1 MGPTGSKRASLPLL
15 RAFGNPRFA
24 WTVGVLLTAAL
35 VAAYLWSHV
44 VTVLLAPQTPV
55 AEDFSMYYQGAWS
68 LRTLGDPYAIPDP
81 NLHAPWD
88 PRITTTYIYPPL
100 FAALLLPL
108 TFLPPELVVRFW
120 IVGMQL
126 LAVLALIVVYRQLGR
141 PSRGELLTIV
151 AICVTFLPLIA
162 TALTGAMNTM
172 LLFLCALALPPLLRH
187 EQRRAGALLGLAIG
201 IKFLPAAVLPY
212 LLFRRFGRAV
222 LYALATFA
230 LTLAF
235 GLLITR
241 PAAIS
246 HYLLDLL
253 PALGSG
259 NGYRENQSLLGFFTR
274 LCSPGGLDGAS
285 AGPGGCARG
294 LTLSADVVLFAGL
307 WLATAHRSLWE
318 LSPAARYRRRA
329 LEYGLA
335 LLTVPLV
342 ASISWGLHLV
352 LALLPIAILLRYL
365 VAERAFTRPRLVALM
380 VSLACFSVVR
390 GAFYM
395 AILHPFPGAAS
406 LPLQI
411 ALRLASES
419 YVVGL
424 LLLWLLVF
432 RVLRGADAVAVRETR
447 PRARRAA

>member
-1 MGPTGSKRASLPLL
+1 MRPKERKRSGIPLI
-15 RAFGNPRFA
+15 RAFAKPRFA
-24 WTVGVLLTAAL
+24 WTVAASLTAAL
-35 VAAYLWSHV
+35 AAAYLWSHV
-44 VTVLLAPQTPV
+44 VSVLFAPQPPV

-120 IVGMQL
+120 IVGVQL

-141 PSRGELLTIV
+141 PSRGELLAMV
-151 AICVTFLPLIA
+151 AISATFLPLIA
-162 TALTGAMNTM
+162 TALTGAMNT
-172 LLFLCALALPPLLRH
+172 LLLLLCALALPFILRH
-187 EQRRAGALLGLAIG
+187 EQRRAGVLLGLAIG
-201 IKFLPAAVLPY
+201 IKFLPAAALPY

-230 LTLAF
+230 LTLAV
-235 GLLITR
+235 GAAITR
-241 PAAIS
+241 PAGLA
-246 HYLLDLL
+246 HYLFDLL

-259 NGYRENQSLLGFFTR
+259 NGYRENQSLLGLFTR

-285 AGPGGCARG
+285 AGPGVCARG
-294 LTLSADVVLFAGL
+294 LTLGADVGLFAGL
-307 WLATAHRSLWE
+307 WLATARRSLWE
-318 LSPAARYRRRA
+318 LSESARHRRRA

-352 LALLPIAILLRYL
+352 LVLLPIAILLRYL
-365 VAERAFTRPRLVALM
+365 VAERALTRLRLVALI
-380 VSLACFSVVR
+380 VALACFSLVR

-395 AILHPFPGAAS
+395 TILHPFPGTPP

-411 ALRLASES
+411 AMRVASES

-424 LLLWLLVF
+424 LLLWLLAF
-432 RVLRGADAVAVRETR
+432 HVLRRADAVAVKQSR
-447 PRARRAA
+447 PRARAA